1 MVLCNLLRRHAV
13 NSEGGVPVLV
23 DESHLDVLNHF
34 ISALDAEVEVLSA
47 LKEQHNFLWV
57 I

>member
-1 MVLCNLLRRHAV
+1 MVLCNLLCRHAV
-13 NSEGGVPVLV
+13 HSEGSVPVLV

-34 ISALDAEVEVLSA
+34 ISALDAEVEILSA
-47 LKEQHNFLWV
+47 LKEQHDFLGV

>member
-1 MVLCNLLRRHAV
+1 MVLCNLLCSHAV
-13 NSEGGVPVLV
+13 HSEGSVPVLV

-34 ISALDAEVEVLSA
+34 ISALDAEVEILSA
-47 LKEQHNFLWV
+47 LKEQHDFLGV